1 MGLRRRW
8 GLRPSWNGERRLRG
22 SRSRLLRAASSL
34 PLSLAL
40 SLAAFALAAP
50 RPAAASSLFAGVAYE
65 VAREFGGTSEQPP
78 GGLVSVDE
86 AALGTPDVP
95 SGDSFNPGG
104 TTLVADAFDGPGD
117 GFLMGLDFAPDGRLF
132 ASTCSASF
140 CPEGP
145 SELLEIDPTTG
156 ASTSIGFI
164 REGDT
169 QLSIQDLAFQPG
181 TGTLFGVADFLGD
194 TCFNCLYTID
204 LDTAEATL
212 VADLALGGGGPGGIA
227 FGPDGTLYLSTKFP
241 LEGFGSRAPQSL
253 LTIDP
258 DTGGILSVEQVL
270 LQQQFRFSGG
280 GTTFLID
287 TATLQGLAS
296 RPDGTLVGTG
306 AFGNTLML
314 ERVFDQVL
322 DPEGQPVGDPT
333 YVWRVVGDTGENLGD
348 LAFQPAAAPV
358 PEPGVAVLLVMAGLG
373 LGARRR
379 SAGRGAR
386 PAREDAYA

>member
-1 MGLRRRW
+1 
-8 GLRPSWNGERRLRG
+8 
-22 SRSRLLRAASSL
+22 L

-40 SLAAFALAAP
+40 SLTALAEVVP
-50 RPAAASSLFAGVAYE
+50 RPASASSLFAGVAYE

-78 GGLVSVDE
+78 GGLVTVDE

-95 SGDSFNPGG
+95 SGDSFDPGG

-204 LDTAEATL
+204 LETAQATR
-212 VADLALGGGGPGGIA
+212 VADLSLADGNPGGIA

-241 LEGFGSRAPQSL
+241 LEGFASRAPQSL

-258 DTGGILSVEQVL
+258 DTGAILSVEQVL
-270 LQQQFRFSGG
+270 RQQQFQVSGG

-287 TATLQGLAS
+287 TATLEGLAS

-306 AFGNTLML
+306 AFGSTLIF

-322 DPEGQPVGDPT
+322 DPDGQPVGDPT
-333 YVWRVVGDTGENLGD
+333 WVWRVVGDTGENLGD

-358 PEPGVAVLLVMAGLG
+358 PEPAVAVLLALGGLV
-373 LGARRR
+373 LAPRRR
-379 SAGRGAR
+379 RAGRGAR
-386 PAREDAYA
+386 RDRGAAYA